1 MTNIHLFAL
10 GDHLIRNRNFR
21 RLAPLVLVLLAA
33 LLRFGYL
40 STAPRGMQFDH
51 VDAQG
56 YHWIAVNLLERGVF
70 SMNTEAPFRED
81 NIRAPLY
88 PLFVAG
94 WYAIG
99 GPMPEVVVLAQVLV
113 DVLTVAVL
121 FRLGAQVAGRRV
133 GWLAALLYALHPAPW
148 RFCNE
153 LLTEILFGL
162 LLTSSVWMF
171 ARYLARG
178 RNRDAL
184 RCGVLFGAAI
194 LCKPNIQFLPLV
206 LVVILL
212 HGVTTGRKQWWQGA
226 ALMAGVIA
234 LMLAPWMLRNR
245 IIFGEAFYTRTFD
258 DNLAHVSAV
267 ATLAE
272 INGEAVAPWT
282 PRWEELY
289 AQVIA
294 QAAQRYGWASV
305 DEATLSSRERDVRLQ
320 QITAVSLDL
329 LRAHPKEFI
338 LGCVADGGG
347 CTGTRVEGVRAGS
360 GCPGWD
366 DPAAGTAARA
376 APSGLNPVGG
386 LGYRLRGRD
395 LAVLCGGCPAATAHV
410 SGLHDGNALL
420 RDVRAGT
427 YQPGALPA
435 TRAAHDPVAGRGGR
449 AVALSFQICR
459 QAIDKPSILLY
470 NMYMMYS
477 KKETI
482 MERKCSAAEARANF
496 SQLVTEAGYAGQ
508 KTIIQRNNRPVA
520 VILGYEEYLT
530 LRQQAEE
537 RARRFAVYDEIRERN
552 LEAEPEQV
560 EADVAEAL
568 RAARGKE

>member
-1 MTNIHLFAL
+1 MTSTHLFAL
-10 GDHLIRNRNFR
+10 GGLLIRNRNFC

-40 STAPRGMQFDH
+40 EAAPRGMQFDH

-113 DVLTVAVL
+113 DVLTVGVL
-121 FRLGAQVAGRRV
+121 FRLGKQVAGRRV

-272 INGEAVAPWT
+272 IEGEPVAPWT

-329 LRAHPKEFI
+329 LRAHPKEFVVSHTRSWLWSFI
-338 LGCVADGGG
+338 PQEHKFWYTRLSGQSWDALPTEGDALG
-347 CTGTRVEGVRAGS
+347 RALK
-360 GCPGWD
+360 
-366 DPAAGTAARA
+366 A
-376 APSGLNPVGG
+376 
-386 LGYRLRGRD
+386 LGQGQ
-395 LAVLCGGCPAATAHV
+395 V
-410 SGLHDGNALL
+410 
-420 RDVRAGT
+420 VRAGT
-427 YQPGALPA
+427 ILLQERLLALP
-435 TRAAHDPVAGRGGR
+435 PL
-449 AVALSFQICR
+449 ALFLWVGW
-459 QAIDKPSILLY
+459 AIG
-470 NMYMMYS
+470 
-477 KKETI
+477 
-482 MERKCSAAEARANF
+482 SA
-496 SQLVTEAGYAGQ
+496 
-508 KTIIQRNNRPVA
+508 A
-520 VILGYEEYLT
+520 VILLCFVGAARLRPRMLAGFMMAT
-530 LRQQAEE
+530 LFYVTFVPGPISQVRFRLPVLPTILLLVAVGAQSLFRSNSDDEQTD
-537 RARRFAVYDEIRERN
+537 RFAVYDEIRERN
-552 LEAEPEQV
+552 LKAEPEQV

-568 RAARGKE
+568 RAARGKK